1 MLNRSA
7 AQIGIAKRLRS
18 EIFSKGIMLSLL
30 LSLIITIFSGCTK
43 GGEES
48 INPSKQEQT
57 NSSPSTALTEPTTEP
72 TEYSTDSNPP
82 TTEPATEPTEPT
94 EPPKTTSISTP
105 YGEFTFS
112 GYWQGEMLVE
122 FVQGKTIRALCQ
134 TGSQSRIHLFDIT
147 FGEAEGECMGY
158 LATESDSYLPVYLK
172 LSDVEPDS
180 SWTAEEEQDYYA
192 MQSQI
197 NSILSNLELEQDPPT
212 EPSEQG
218 TVELQTP
225 YFTLNYA
232 SPNAHCLRTEHR
244 DGEDYCI
251 SFYGTPEGMTEMHL
265 YDIRLSTT
273 DQGAIGFYTTE
284 DGVVLYLHV
293 ENVEEY
299 AMDDWSDSSREQM
312 NQLMEGINDL
322 LLALSDSEAFTYF

>member
-1 MLNRSA
+1 MEKRNDPRLGENKMHSTPIGKLLFTMALPLVISMLVQALYNVVDSIYVSRISESA
-7 AQIGIAKRLRS
+7 VTALSLAFPIQNLQIGFATGIAV
-18 EIFSKGIMLSLL
+18 GMNAL
-30 LSLIITIFSGCTK
+30 LSKSLGEGNREKANRTAGNSIFLMLIAVGLF
-43 GGEES
+43 
-48 INPSKQEQT
+48 
-57 NSSPSTALTEPTTEP
+57 
-72 TEYSTDSNPP
+72 
-82 TTEPATEPTEPT
+82 
-94 EPPKTTSISTP
+94 
-105 YGEFTFS
+105 
-112 GYWQGEMLVE
+112 ML
-122 FVQGKTIRALCQ
+122 
-134 TGSQSRIHLFDIT
+134 
-147 FGEAEGECMGY
+147 FGMFFAK
-158 LATESDSYLPVYLK
+158 P
-172 LSDVEPDS
+172 
-180 SWTAEEEQDYYA
+180 YYA

-232 SPNAHCLRTEHR
+232 SPNAHCLRMEHR
-244 DGEDYCI
+244 EGEDYCI

-284 DGVVLYLHV
+284 DGAVLYLHV

-312 NQLMEGINDL
+312 NRLMEGINDL